1 MECGGMDSGVLPVDR
16 LENEV
21 EMEDSL
27 DRSWR
32 TSISS
37 SIRRFRLRDV
47 RGAWEVLMDGREAA
61 ADLRFGVE
69 IEDEDKDVRFLM
81 LVLFES
87 SEAVVDRVCRIGGEL
102 FLLFCFIT
110 L

>member
-1 MECGGMDSGVLPVDR
+1 M
-16 LENEV
+16 
-21 EMEDSL
+21 
-27 DRSWR
+27 
-32 TSISS
+32 
-37 SIRRFRLRDV
+37 
-47 RGAWEVLMDGREAA
+47 LMAAREAA
-61 ADLRFGVE
+61 AGLRFGVE
-69 IEDEDKDVRFLM
+69 IEDEDEDVRFLM